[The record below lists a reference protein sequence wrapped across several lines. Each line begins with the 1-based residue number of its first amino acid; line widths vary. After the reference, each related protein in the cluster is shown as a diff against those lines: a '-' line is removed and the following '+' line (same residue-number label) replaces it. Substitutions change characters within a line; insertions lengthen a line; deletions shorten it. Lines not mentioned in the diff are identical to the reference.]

1 MHTAHESAGQIR
13 ARAEEGA
20 ASVLSEATEEAARLR
35 EDAEMEAARRRSEA
49 AELSENEIN
58 VAKEQGRQMVNEA
71 RAYRER
77 VLGELARRRDMA
89 RDQIDQLVHHRDQ
102 LLNAF
107 IHARDV
113 AGSVIG
119 GLGPIDVPDDFV
131 DLSPTTGP
139 VSIPAEPDFGANGS
153 ATGEGFGELS
163 DTPGGPSAVAESSSN
178 GGAPV
183 VALFPERESGE
194 SGETITEEIP
204 AVEPD
209 AATVAQVDS
218 LFAKLRA
225 EGGTAQEEDAE
236 EGGTAA
242 PAGEA
247 EEGDT
252 DDAPATPF
260 ERRDAELTPLIV
272 GAARRLKRVLADEQ
286 NDVLDT
292 LRQGEPVRAIET
304 IVHDETQQIDRY
316 LDSIGDDL
324 EAAARAGASSVSDD
338 PDAIDLA
345 HSGALGPVRDAVA
358 GGLITPLRERL
369 AQCIDEA
376 DGDNDIVMK
385 RVRSVYR
392 EWKTQHIDT
401 ELDDVF
407 CLAYGRGVLAALPT
421 GAPVTWIV
429 DPKGPACPD
438 AEDNSLAGEVGAG
451 EPFPT
456 GHVCA
461 PAHAGCRCLL
471 APSNR

>member
-1 MHTAHESAGQIR
+1 MAVSFTRPDPSSPASIAEANFGTTRKGFDPQEVREFLRRVAGQMAHLQEVQQQLETELSRGRSVAPVAPEQIDEATLSRLLGEETARIVHTAHESAGQIR

-20 ASVLSEATEEAARLR
+20 ASVLSEATEEAARVR

-153 ATGEGFGELS
+153 ATGEGFGELG
-163 DTPGGPSAVAESSSN
+163 DTSGGTSAEAEPSSN

-209 AATVAQVDS
+209 AATAAQVDS
-218 LFAKLRA
+218 LFA
-225 EGGTAQEEDAE
+225 
-236 EGGTAA
+236 
-242 PAGEA
+242 
-247 EEGDT
+247 
-252 DDAPATPF
+252 
-260 ERRDAELTPLIV
+260 
-272 GAARRLKRVLADEQ
+272 
-286 NDVLDT
+286 
-292 LRQGEPVRAIET
+292 
-304 IVHDETQQIDRY
+304 
-316 LDSIGDDL
+316 
-324 EAAARAGASSVSDD
+324 
-338 PDAIDLA
+338 
-345 HSGALGPVRDAVA
+345 
-358 GGLITPLRERL
+358 
-369 AQCIDEA
+369 
-376 DGDNDIVMK
+376 
-385 RVRSVYR
+385 
-392 EWKTQHIDT
+392 
-401 ELDDVF
+401 
-407 CLAYGRGVLAALPT
+407 
-421 GAPVTWIV
+421 
-429 DPKGPACPD
+429 
-438 AEDNSLAGEVGAG
+438 
-451 EPFPT
+451 
-456 GHVCA
+456 
-461 PAHAGCRCLL
+461 
-471 APSNR
+471 